1 MKLQTQI
8 PLQKSRNPID
18 YESNVVLF
26 GSCFSEN
33 ISEKLNYFKFQTT
46 SNPFGILFH
55 PVAIENLIINA
66 LRQKVYTED
75 DVFYFNER
83 WQCYDAHSK
92 LSSISKEELLYAL
105 NSNVKLVENRLKK
118 ASHIVITLGTAWVY
132 ALLESNTIVANC
144 HKVPQ
149 KEFEKRL
156 LSIIEIINSL
166 ENSIN
171 TIKTFNSKA
180 KIVFTV
186 SPVRHIKDGYIENT
200 LSKSHLIAAIHYIL
214 KKESN
219 SEKAVTYFPS
229 FEIMMDELRDYR
241 FYSEDLLHPN
251 ATAINYIWN
260 KFQLAWV
267 SLKAAPI
274 MKAVDT
280 VQKGLI
286 HKPFNPNSLAH
297 SKFSEDL
304 QLKIRELQ
312 TLGVHF

>member
-8 PLQKSRNPID
+8 PLQKSRNPIG

-75 DVFYFNER
+75 DIFYFNER

-92 LSSISKEELLYAL
+92 LSSISKEELLHAL

-156 LSIIEIINSL
+156 LSTVEIINSL

-171 TIKTFNSKA
+171 TIKAFNSKV
-180 KIVFTV
+180 KIIFTV

-214 KKESN
+214 KKESS

-251 ATAINYIWN
+251 ATAVNYIWN

-267 SLKAAPI
+267 SPKAAPI

-297 SKFSEDL
+297 LKFSEDL

>member
-26 GSCFSEN
+26 VSCFSEN